1 MLYLFTRRYNWT
13 MKLTNRQIRYLKG
26 EAHSKKPV
34 VTVGIK
40 GASKTVL
47 KEIDETLNAH
57 ELIKVKLPAG
67 PKDAKQSLSNEISAP
82 NKAVIIGLTGRTLIL
97 FRQNKTDESKYSL
110 P

>member
-1 MLYLFTRRYNWT
+1 
-13 MKLTNRQIRYLKG
+13 MKLTNKQIRYLKG
-26 EAHSKKPV
+26 EAHAKKPA

-40 GASKTVL
+40 GVSKTL
-47 KEIDETLNAH
+47 LEEIDSTLNVH

-67 PKDAKQSLSNEISAP
+67 PKDAKKSLSDALSAP

-97 FRQNKTDESKYSL
+97 FRQKTTDESQYSL